1 MNETE
6 NKNEFN
12 GEAAGSVTYP
22 DEIRE
27 EAPVTVTAPEVPA
40 EQELPEAES
49 SAAQAVLPAASPDP
63 APAGEAAYHWNFS
76 VQAAADQAEKK
87 KEGRKGALVYAA
99 IVTGLFL
106 ICFSILAGV
115 LIYGSVHGF
124 SPAEK
129 TVYKD
134 RIVYVREDASY
145 SGMLSAQ
152 EIAAKVIPST
162 VGVKVVTSTGS
173 GTGTGIVLDKDGY
186 IVTNYHVIE
195 KQVSITVIMADST
208 EFSAKLIGG
217 DASSD
222 IAVIQIESG
231 DYELIPAEFGNSDS
245 LLVGDS
251 VIAIGNAGGMD
262 LFGTVTKGV
271 ISGVNRDIKF
281 YDENDLVQKRMTLIQ
296 TDANINPGNSGGPLV
311 DMYGKVIGINFM
323 KYVADEFEGIGFAI
337 PADGALEIITEIKET
352 GQYTGHAVAEK
363 GVSLGIQGGT
373 VKKGQYISELQTN
386 AAADGVI
393 VTVISGE
400 DSSAYGA
407 LYPGDIIVAIN
418 GKTVTTIEEIRT
430 ILSNCRVGDVL
441 TMTVVRD
448 HLRQDVAVTLK

>member
-40 EQELPEAES
+40 EQVLPEAES

-281 YDENDLVQKRMTLIQ
+281 
-296 TDANINPGNSGGPLV
+296 
-311 DMYGKVIGINFM
+311 
-323 KYVADEFEGIGFAI
+323 
-337 PADGALEIITEIKET
+337 
-352 GQYTGHAVAEK
+352 
-363 GVSLGIQGGT
+363 
-373 VKKGQYISELQTN
+373 
-386 AAADGVI
+386 
-393 VTVISGE
+393 
-400 DSSAYGA
+400 
-407 LYPGDIIVAIN
+407 
-418 GKTVTTIEEIRT
+418 
-430 ILSNCRVGDVL
+430 
-441 TMTVVRD
+441 
-448 HLRQDVAVTLK
+448 